1 MLHSNQP
8 VHHSDLKSLSKNSH
22 DTCNDTLSSSEVS
35 DTNSYISSTSTIS
48 DSPRSY
54 FISPYVT
61 LIIPTACIPIILIYD
76 VNVVLSLSLS
86 FISFFIISWNFPIM
100 TKSLYERPLYIGD
113 IQNTRFEISYIN
125 IMNVILSIACAFLFD
140 NFIIREQIYN
150 KSLLE
155 ITGLLGGNITF
166 FASIQNY
173 FAKFLLS
180 VCHKCKLHDEE
191 AKSRRNSTDDTDTSI
206 PSPSTQACI
215 VLADNQLTT
224 NHTSP
229 NDVNTQY

>member
-1 MLHSNQP
+1 MLHSNQS
-8 VHHSDLKSLSKNSH
+8 VNHSDHKSLSKNSH
-22 DTCNDTLSSSEVS
+22 AACDDTSSSVIS
-35 DTNSYISSTSTIS
+35 DDNSYITSTTTIS
-48 DSPRSY
+48 DSQQSS
-54 FISPYVT
+54 FISPYVS
-61 LIIPTACIPIILIYD
+61 LVIPAACIPITLMYDINILLS
-76 VNVVLSLSLS
+76 VLLS

-125 IMNVILSIACAFLFD
+125 IMNVILSIACAFLFE

-191 AKSRRNSTDDTDTSI
+191 AKSRRNSTDDADTSI
-206 PSPSTQACI
+206 PIPSTQAFI
-215 VLADNQLTT
+215 TLANNQLTT
-224 NHTSP
+224 NHTST
-229 NDVNTQY
+229 NDINTQ